1 MSGRT
6 ITWTPKSAAG
16 VRTLL
21 FSIAE
26 RGWWLIAVAATAF
39 FMIAVPALAAG
50 MKYQADPRRTP
61 EQQENQRKRW
71 FYLGGPVLFAA
82 LLGANLLRP
91 GPASPILFMY
101 SAVITSIPIAI
112 APVRGRLIKQS
123 IAQQHNPGTKMK
135 LDRLTAAWI
144 YSFLSV
150 VILGVVAVMMAT
162 TYNN

>member
-1 MSGRT
+1 
-6 ITWTPKSAAG
+6 
-16 VRTLL
+16 
-21 FSIAE
+21 
-26 RGWWLIAVAATAF
+26 
-39 FMIAVPALAAG
+39 
-50 MKYQADPRRTP
+50 
-61 EQQENQRKRW
+61 
-71 FYLGGPVLFAA
+71 
-82 LLGANLLRP
+82 
-91 GPASPILFMY
+91 MY

-162 TYNN
+162 PYNK